1 MNYQDYIASLIARS
15 KKAQEVA
22 AKYDQNKVE
31 QLIAAITYGTTKENF
46 RNKISEMLVQECGMG
61 SVEDKPGKMLGK
73 IKQVYY
79 QNKDERSCD
88 LVEVNEKTG
97 MSKYLKPMGVIA
109 ALIPVTNSEVTQCSK
124 AIMCL
129 KGRNSII
136 FAPHPKG
143 AKTTVAITERLREI
157 LKMYDAPEDL
167 ILTIEPEYVSI
178 DSSGELMRQADFVLA
193 TGGTPM
199 VRAAYSSGTP
209 TIGVGTGNST
219 TFVDGT
225 TDLDDVANMIMRSKK
240 ADNATSCSTENNIIV
255 LESIHDDFVEAL
267 KRQGVYFIPED
278 SGEKEKLKAALW
290 PQWPAN
296 HNLNRHIVA
305 QSADVIA
312 EMVGLA
318 APKGTTVIA
327 TEENSGTGEAFPFSG
342 EKLSPITCLFTVKDF
357 ESALDKMEDIL
368 NYQGSGHSCG
378 IHTTDDEKIAKMAVR
393 MKVTK
398 MCVNQPQS
406 LSNSGAWWNGFNKST
421 TLGCG
426 TWGHN
431 SISHNVTWKDLVNC
445 TYVSRPITD
454 YVEPTMEELIPQD
467 IRKNIDKKFS

>member
-1 MNYQDYIASLIARS
+1 MNYQEYVASLIARS
-15 KKAQEVA
+15 RKAQEIA
-22 AKYDQNKVE
+22 AHYNQEKVE
-31 QLIAAITYGTTKENF
+31 QLIAALAYGMTEEAF
-46 RNKISEMLVQECGMG
+46 RKKISAMLVEESGMG
-61 SVEDKPGKMLGK
+61 SVEDKIGKMLGK
-73 IKQVYY
+73 VKQVYY
-79 QNKDERSCD
+79 QNKDELSCD

-97 MSKYLKPMGVIA
+97 MSKYYKPMGIIA
-109 ALIPVTNSEVTQCSK
+109 ALIPVTNSEVTQFSK

-143 AKTTVAITERLREI
+143 AKTTVAITERLRDI

-167 ILTIEPEYVSI
+167 IMTVDPEFVSV
-178 DSSGELMRQADFVLA
+178 DCSAELMKTADFILA

-209 TIGVGTGNST
+209 AIGVGTGNST

-225 TDLDDVANMIMRSKK
+225 TNLDDVANMIMRSKTF
-240 ADNATSCSTENNIIV
+240 DYATSCSTENNIIV

-267 KRQGVYFIPED
+267 KKQGGYFIPEG
-278 SGEKEKLKAALW
+278 SEEKELLKKALW
-290 PQWPAN
+290 PNWPAD
-296 HNLNRHIVA
+296 HALNRHIVA
-305 QSADVIA
+305 QSAEKIA
-312 EMVGLA
+312 AIAGIKVPVGT
-318 APKGTTVIA
+318 KFIA
-327 TEENSGTGEAFPFSG
+327 TEENGGTGHDFPFSG
-342 EKLSPITCLFTVKDF
+342 EKLSPVTCLFTIKNFD
-357 ESALDKMEDIL
+357 EALDKMENIL

-378 IHTTDDEKIAKMAVR
+378 IHSTDDEKIARMAER

-421 TLGCG
+421 TLGCA

-445 TYVSRPITD
+445 TYVSRPIKD
-454 YVEPTMEELIPQD
+454 YYEPTMEELFPEE
-467 IRKNIDKKFS
+467 IRKAFDK

>member
-1 MNYQDYIASLIARS
+1 MNYQNYVASLIARS
-15 KKAQEVA
+15 RKAQEIA
-22 AKYDQNKVE
+22 AHYNQEKVE
-31 QLIAAITYGTTKENF
+31 QLIAAIAYGVTQEDF
-46 RNKISEMLVQECGMG
+46 RRKISEMLVEECGMG
-61 SVEDKPGKMLGK
+61 SVEDKIGKMLGK
-73 IKQVYY
+73 VKQVYY
-79 QNKDERSCD
+79 QNKDELSCD

-97 MSKYLKPMGVIA
+97 MSKYYKPMGVIA
-109 ALIPVTNSEVTQCSK
+109 ALIPVTNSEVTQFSK

-143 AKTTVAITERLREI
+143 AKTTVVITERLREI

-167 ILTIEPEYVSI
+167 IMTVDPEYVSV
-178 DSSGELMRQADFVLA
+178 DCSGELMKQADFVLA

-225 TDLDDVANMIMRSKK
+225 TNLDDVANMIMRSKTF
-240 ADNATSCSTENNIIV
+240 DYATSCSTENNIIV

-267 KRQGVYFIPED
+267 KRQGFYFIPED
-278 SGEKEKLKAALW
+278 SEEKEKLKKGLW
-290 PQWPAN
+290 PEWPAN
-296 HNLNRHIVA
+296 HKLNRHIVA
-305 QSADVIA
+305 QSADKIA
-312 EMVGLA
+312 EIAGLN

-327 TEENSGTGEAFPFSG
+327 TEENGGTGEAFPFSG

-357 ESALDKMEDIL
+357 DGALDKMENIL

-378 IHTTDDEKIAKMAVR
+378 IHSTDDEKIAKMAER

-421 TLGCG
+421 TLGCA

-445 TYVSRPITD
+445 TYVSRPIKN
-454 YVEPTMEELIPQD
+454 YYEPTMEELFPEAV
-467 IRKNIDKKFS
+467 REVIDKKF

>member
-1 MNYQDYIASLIARS
+1 MDYQDYVANLIARS
-15 KKAQEVA
+15 RKAQEIA
-22 AKYDQNKVE
+22 AKYNQEKVE
-31 QLIAAITYGTTKENF
+31 QLIAAIAYGVTQEDFRTK
-46 RNKISEMLVQECGMG
+46 IAEMLVEESGMG
-61 SVEDKPGKMLGK
+61 SVEDKIGKMLSK
-73 IKQVYY
+73 VKQVYY
-79 QNKDERSCD
+79 QNKDELSCD
-88 LVEVNEKTG
+88 LVEVNEETG
-97 MSKYLKPMGVIA
+97 MSKYYKPMGVIA
-109 ALIPVTNSEVTQCSK
+109 ALIPVTNSEVTQYSK

-143 AKTTVAITERLREI
+143 TKTTVAITERLRET

-167 ILTIEPEYVSI
+167 IMTVDPEFVSV
-178 DSSGELMRQADFVLA
+178 DCSGELMKQADFILA

-209 TIGVGTGNST
+209 AIGVGTGNST

-225 TDLDDVANMIMRSKK
+225 TNLDDVANMIMRSKTF
-240 ADNATSCSTENNIIV
+240 DNATSCSTENNIII

-267 KRQGVYFIPED
+267 KRQGGYFIPEG
-278 SGEKEKLKAALW
+278 SEENELLKKALW
-290 PQWPAN
+290 PEWPAN
-296 HNLNRHIVA
+296 HSLNRHIVA
-305 QSADVIA
+305 QSADKIA
-312 EMVGLA
+312 EIAGIN
-318 APKGTTVIA
+318 APKGTKIIA
-327 TEENSGTGEAFPFSG
+327 TEENDGTGNDFPFSG
-342 EKLSPITCLFTVKDF
+342 EKLSPVTCLFTVKNFDA
-357 ESALDKMEDIL
+357 ALDKMEDIL

-378 IHTTDDEKIAKMAVR
+378 IHTTDDEKIARMAER

-421 TLGCG
+421 TLGCA

-445 TYVSRPITD
+445 TYVSRPIKN
-454 YVEPTMEELIPQD
+454 YYEPTMEELIPES
-467 IRKNIDKKFS
+467 IREVIDKKF